1 MKPNSLP
8 VRFMGKHP
16 VFGKTKRT
24 RSADGQIKN
33 TASGVRFDKSPY
45 YWWWRALRLS
55 EDYELVCKSKG
66 KASQKSLSDLYNDF
80 GNVFESDFEHWWRQ
94 RGEIL
99 FGEPPAP
106 MSVKIIEFKNIEDYR
121 ETVESNQTLLVGI
134 PLFLSKRDIAAALRK
149 LVAKKHSGARGR
161 SSVQDREEKSKAKY
175 KLKHY
180 KGIEPIIRSL
190 EIVEKRRQGVLL
202 KNLAKHPDEELPSI
216 SRMERM
222 GKSIIK
228 GVERGQFPLTSPR

>member
-1 MKPNSLP
+1 MTTNSLP
-8 VRFMGKHP
+8 VRFMGRHP

-24 RSADGQIKN
+24 RAEDGQIKN
-33 TASGVRFDKSPY
+33 TASGIRFDKSPY

-55 EDYELVCKSKG
+55 EDYEVVCRNNGQTTKKSF
-66 KASQKSLSDLYNDF
+66 SELYADF
-80 GNVFESDFEHWWRQ
+80 GDVFENEFEQWWRQ
-94 RGEIL
+94 RGEGL
-99 FGEPPAP
+99 FGEPPSP
-106 MSVKIIEFKNIEDYR
+106 MSVKIIEFKNIQDYR
-121 ETVESNQTLLVGI
+121 ETVESNQTLLVGV

-149 LVAKKHSGARGR
+149 LVAKKHGGIRGR
-161 SSVQDREEKSKAKY
+161 SSVQDREKKSKAKY

-222 GKSIIK
+222 GKAIIR
-228 GVERGQFPLTSPR
+228 GVEKGQFPLTSFR